1 MLLRFFVFLFAFK
14 IALCGITDAY
24 GKGIAHTERMRST
37 GKVANVILRTWSG
50 KRFHFFSILIT
61 VLITSC
67 RIDVSLLERYACYTN
82 YDQYP
87 SNTFSGNKGSYF

>member
-1 MLLRFFVFLFAFK
+1 
-14 IALCGITDAY
+14 
-24 GKGIAHTERMRST
+24 MRST